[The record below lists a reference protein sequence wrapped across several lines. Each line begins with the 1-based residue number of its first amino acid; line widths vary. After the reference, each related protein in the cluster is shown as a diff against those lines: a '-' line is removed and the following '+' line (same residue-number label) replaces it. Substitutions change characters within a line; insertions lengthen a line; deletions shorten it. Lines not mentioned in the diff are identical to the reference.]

1 MNPED
6 SEPSQGRLLVF
17 HWIDNKLTQI
27 SEKEIKGACYSL
39 AEFNG
44 KLLASINSTVRLFEW
59 TYEKELRLECS
70 HFNNII
76 ALYLKTKGDFILV
89 GDIMRNMTLLQYKTM
104 EGSFEEIA
112 RDYNPNWMTAIEI
125 LDDDIFLGAE
135 NSFNIFVC
143 QKDSAATTDEERS
156 QMQEVGQFHV
166 GDMINV
172 FRHGSLVM
180 QNLGETSTPTTGC
193 VLFGTVEGAIGL
205 VTQICPDFYDFLLEL
220 QNKLATVIKSVGKIE
235 HSYWRSFHT
244 DIKTE
249 PCEGFIDGDLIESFL
264 DLSADKM
271 KEAAEGLYV
280 RVCIFL
286 GFSVV
291 IFCCCCC
298 YR

>member
-1 MNPED
+1 
-6 SEPSQGRLLVF
+6 
-17 HWIDNKLTQI
+17 
-27 SEKEIKGACYSL
+27 
-39 AEFNG
+39 
-44 KLLASINSTVRLFEW
+44 
-59 TYEKELRLECS
+59 
-70 HFNNII
+70 
-76 ALYLKTKGDFILV
+76 
-89 GDIMRNMTLLQYKTM
+89 M

-135 NSFNIFVC
+135 NSFNILVC

-180 QNLGETSTPTTGC
+180 QNLGETSTPTSGC

-205 VTQICPDFYDFLLEL
+205 VTQICPEFYDFLLEL
-220 QNKLATVIKSVGKIE
+220 QTKLASVIKSVGKIE
-235 HSYWRSFHT
+235 HAYWRSFHT

-271 KEAAEGLYV
+271 KEVAEGLFV
-280 RVCIFL
+280 SFVGSF
-286 GFSVV
+286 F
-291 IFCCCCC
+291 FFF
-298 YR
+298 